1 MAICE
6 IHEQLFGESCPA
18 GKPDLEL
25 TSADSLNNRA
35 VSKHDLNLTSDVHRL
50 LAEALV
56 IDALHPEAN
65 FNLAWLAFLGF
76 GAISESALR
85 NLEMVSRYDL
95 GEYRPHLYRACLLN
109 LQGKADLA
117 NLALNKAI
125 QLCGVHEVSDMERLW
140 NLSREKK
147 LNLILSPPVSGED
160 LALDAERF
168 GRLMTKTEAALE
180 ERRYDDADRYLLMS
194 GDIPGF
200 ARHPR
205 RRKLLEKLSDHDED

>member
-1 MAICE
+1 MSICYHLGKFPPTQIQWE
-6 IHEQLFGESCPA
+6 YLIPLLGPA
-18 GKPDLEL
+18 
-25 TSADSLNNRA
+25 SAA
-35 VSKHDLNLTSDVHRL
+35 
-50 LAEALV
+50 LA

-76 GAISESALR
+76 SAISESALR

-117 NLALNKAI
+117 NLALNQAI
-125 QLCGVHEVSDMERLW
+125 QLSEVHEVNDVERLW
-140 NLSREKK
+140 NLSRDRQ
-147 LNLILSPPVSGED
+147 LNLILSPPISGED

-168 GRLMTKTEAALE
+168 GRLMNKTEAALE
-180 ERRYDDADRYLLMS
+180 EGRYDDANRYLLMS
-194 GDIPGF
+194 GDIKGF

-205 RRKLLEKLSDHDED
+205 RLKMLTEAQQ